1 MCMEYIHVIVMQCD
15 DDEVPT
21 EGHDPLDEIDLTLLD
36 DGTIAAIYEE
46 LKSTTADPTS
56 TEEKDFPEG
65 Q

>member
-1 MCMEYIHVIVMQCD
+1 MPEM
-15 DDEVPT
+15 T